1 MASRMHPQSPSTLAE
16 RLALR
21 LLHGG
26 GITLL
31 LLFYSQQLTLIFGMV
46 LLIAG
51 FSLWSYWLV
60 FFALL
65 SLRGSFFLQAIYR
78 AIGERGR
85 LDD

>member
-1 MASRMHPQSPSTLAE
+1 MHPLPPTLAE
-16 RLALR
+16 RLALWV
-21 LLHGG
+21 LHGG

-31 LLFYSQQLTLIFGMV
+31 LLFYSQQLTLILGLA
-46 LLIAG
+46 LLITG

-65 SLRGSFFLQAIYR
+65 SLRSSFFLQAVHR
-78 AIGERGR
+78 AIGKRGR